1 MTDFT
6 KLLNLIIE
14 SSGIVLCAM
23 AIFLILAGPQIDQKI
38 RRYFL
43 CYFGGCIGL
52 SLANITG
59 LLLRGLPGRT
69 WRTVLYISNFTEFL
83 IPAFLAY
90 IITCYLLS
98 ILDSANEMQRM
109 RRGILLLLF
118 LHTIL
123 LVISQFTGLYYII
136 GPDNLYHRQPLFP
149 LSFIYTILILLNDLV
164 MLLKHREKLSRKEF
178 TLFLI
183 YFTVPAIAGFLQVI
197 QYGINFTIFSTII
210 AGLSMYVFIVRD
222 QTEQYEQK
230 QRENARQRA
239 SILVLQMRPHFI
251 YNTMMS
257 IYYLCA
263 QDVKKAQQVTLDFTE
278 YLRRVFTAI
287 TREDTIPFTE
297 ELEHTRAYL
306 AVEKARYEDQL
317 YVEFDTPCTVFRIP
331 PLTLQPIVEN
341 SIKHGLSPEL
351 GPLYISV
358 TTDETGNGCEI
369 IVEDNGPGLTVPQG
383 DEPHIALA
391 NIRERLQMMCGG
403 TLSIEQG
410 ETGGTKVIVRVPWTK

>member
-43 CYFGGCIGL
+43 CYFGGCISL

-59 LLLRGLPGRT
+59 LLLRGLPGHT

-83 IPAFLAY
+83 IP
-90 IITCYLLS
+90 
-98 ILDSANEMQRM
+98 
-109 RRGILLLLF
+109 
-118 LHTIL
+118 
-123 LVISQFTGLYYII
+123 
-136 GPDNLYHRQPLFP
+136 
-149 LSFIYTILILLNDLV
+149 
-164 MLLKHREKLSRKEF
+164 
-178 TLFLI
+178 
-183 YFTVPAIAGFLQVI
+183 GFLQVI

-239 SILVLQMRPHFI
+239 SILVLEMRPHFI

-263 QDVKKAQQVTLDFTE
+263 QDAKKAQQVTLDFTE
-278 YLRRVFTAI
+278 YLRRAFTAI
-287 TREDTIPFTE
+287 NREDTIPFTE

-306 AVEKARYEDQL
+306 AVEKARFEDQL

-358 TTDETGNGCEI
+358 TTDETDNGCEI
-369 IVEDNGPGLTVPQG
+369 IVEDNGPGLTAPEG

-391 NIRERLQMMCGG
+391 NIRERLQMMCEG